1 MKKHLILNLLLCCL
15 ALPASAGQISGKLTV
30 NGVSRDYIGYLPNNL
45 GNLRPLLI
53 SCHGMNQDAPYQKNM
68 LSIESVADTAKF
80 LTIFPNGIDKS
91 WDISGDRD
99 IKYILAIIDEMVKK
113 YNIDSNRVYLSG
125 FSMGGMFTYH
135 AMNKIADK
143 IAAFAPISG
152 YPMWGTTADSKVRP
166 IPIIHT
172 HGTGDDVVAFSGVQG
187 ALNVWIKHNGC
198 PTTAKV
204 VKKYRNAS
212 HITRHTWGPGNNG
225 VEVVLMEMADKG
237 HWISNDNG
245 VKTGDEIWRFCKRYC
260 LVDKNPKVSFTSPAA
275 SHTFL
280 TFGGTTQI
288 PDIHLEATA
297 SDPDGK
303 VTGVK
308 FYDGTTLLAEF
319 DEAPY
324 TYELKGLKK
333 GTHKIS
339 AVVTDDEGLTGS
351 AELSI
356 KVLEPSASSNY
367 PLNFYFKSAE
377 GGIPDGWSTYDGK
390 ELRQSLSSGF
400 TSGSRVFHLTN
411 SKRDFEWGL
420 YTRNINGGE
429 KCGYARYGAEGSS
442 VTLTLNPAHY
452 QLNYKVTNWNQPDF
466 LPVTVVVETLDG
478 KEVCSDVYTPTSNI
492 GNAADKAFSGTK
504 VRNFE
509 FDITEAGR
517 YAITF
522 YTADEAWADL
532 VIGDAVIFWQRISA
546 SVASPSVLAPVQVN
560 YYTLSGQRIPQ
571 PTKGC
576 YVVQTITADGKQ
588 QSRIVSSVP

>member
-15 ALPASAGQISGKLTV
+15 ALPVAAGQISGKITV
-30 NGVSRDYIGYLPNNL
+30 NGVSRDYIGYLPNQL
-45 GNLRPLLI
+45 GDLRPLLI

-99 IKYILAIIDEMVKK
+99 INYMLAIIDEMEKK
-113 YNIDSNRVYLSG
+113 YNIDRNCVYLSG

-152 YPMWGTTADSKVRP
+152 YPMWGTTADAKVRP

-204 VKKYRNAS
+204 VKQYRSAP

-237 HWISNDNG
+237 HWISNDYG
-245 VKTGDEIWRFCKRYC
+245 VKTGDEIWRFCKRYT
-260 LVDKNPKVSFTSPAA
+260 LVNKNPKVTFTSPTA

-280 TFGGTTQI
+280 TFGGTTPI
-288 PDIHLEATA
+288 PDIQLEATA
-297 SDPDGK
+297 SDPDGQ
-303 VTGVK
+303 VVGVK
-308 FYDGTTLLAEF
+308 FYEGTTLLAEF
-319 DEAPY
+319 DKAPY
-324 TYELKGLKK
+324 TYVLKGLKK
-333 GTHKIS
+333 GTHNIS
-339 AVVTDDEGLTGS
+339 AVVTDDEGRTGS
-351 AELSI
+351 SELSI
-356 KVLEPSASSNY
+356 KILEPSSGSNY
-367 PLNFYFKSAE
+367 PLNYYFKANE

-420 YTRNINGGE
+420 YTRNVTGGE
-429 KCGYARYGAEGSS
+429 KSGYARYGAEGSS

-452 QLNYKVTNWNQPDF
+452 QLSYKVANWNQPDHS
-466 LPVTVVVETLDG
+466 PVTIAVEMLDG
-478 KEVCSDVYTPTSNI
+478 KEVCSETFTPTSNI

-522 YTADEAWADL
+522 YTAGVEWADL
-532 VIGDAVIFWQRISA
+532 MIGEATIVWRRISSA
-546 SVASPSVLAPVQVN
+546 LPSTPVSAPMQVN
-560 YYTLSGQRIPQ
+560 YYSLSGQRIPR

-576 YVVQTITADGKQ
+576 YIEQIISADGKIQ
-588 QSRIVSSVP
+588 TRLIRK